1 MNLSFKLKSLETVL
15 FFSTLTVNGVVIYLL
30 FSMNLPLSSDYF
42 FHLHEAWAISKGFF
56 TVDPF
61 LSGGSHILF
70 QYGYP
75 VKLIGGVLLPF
86 FGRYTVAVLLS
97 ASLPL
102 LWISSKKVFEQLFS
116 KRKATRSAC
125 LVLLNPLT
133 LFYVTS
139 ATLPFLWGTV
149 FALISIY
156 FFLKERKKTAILLS
170 IVAVITHP
178 LSIFLLASVLLVK
191 PEYRRWIKTYILS
204 SLIFLGIMGI
214 FFGLFQNFWTNTS
227 FLTRHPFYSLRVV
240 VIISA
245 LILSYLILN
254 KTRKLSAIALG
265 ILLGWVILASFGFWI
280 PVTYLDRLGFFVFL
294 MIIPFL
300 LSKTSVKLEVKHFLI
315 IPVVVGLAL
324 APVLS
329 HYSSTDPDQPARY
342 ENENLRNEIR
352 DILGDNYVRYASSGS
367 DLQLSEMENIRWS
380 NTVVQQR
387 ENPPENKEEYIEML
401 KEENAS
407 FILIGISSVEENI
420 IEVIGFPKV
429 FSKDNI
435 TIYEVNAP

>member
-1 MNLSFKLKSLETVL
+1 M
-15 FFSTLTVNGVVIYLL
+15 
-30 FSMNLPLSSDYF
+30 
-42 FHLHEAWAISKGFF
+42 
-56 TVDPF
+56 
-61 LSGGSHILF
+61 
-70 QYGYP
+70 
-75 VKLIGGVLLPF
+75 
-86 FGRYTVAVLLS
+86 
-97 ASLPL
+97 
-102 LWISSKKVFEQLFS
+102 
-116 KRKATRSAC
+116 
-125 LVLLNPLT
+125 
-133 LFYVTS
+133 
-139 ATLPFLWGTV
+139 
-149 FALISIY
+149 
-156 FFLKERKKTAILLS
+156 
-170 IVAVITHP
+170 
-178 LSIFLLASVLLVK
+178 
-191 PEYRRWIKTYILS
+191 
-204 SLIFLGIMGI
+204 
-214 FFGLFQNFWTNTS
+214 
-227 FLTRHPFYSLRVV
+227 
-240 VIISA
+240 
-245 LILSYLILN
+245 N

>member
-156 FFLKERKKTAILLS
+156 FFLKERNKTAILLS